1 MAERESL
8 EWRRSDRC
16 GEAGTCVEVAITPD
30 AVLVR
35 DGKDP
40 DGPRLRVDHAT
51 WREFIAGLRADE
63 LRADELRAEQ

>member
-1 MAERESL
+1 MAERETV

-16 GEAGTCVEVAITPD
+16 EASACVEVAVTPD

-40 DGPRLRVDHAT
+40 DGPHLRVDHAT
-51 WREFIAGLRADE
+51 WREFVAALRAGD
-63 LRADELRAEQ
+63 L